1 MGPARMALKIRCP
14 HCLKVLLAED
24 ETAGQPR
31 PCPACGR
38 TFTVPRPL
46 ESHSPARA
54 AAQCPR
60 CRAEV
65 APTAAYCHR
74 CHTDLATGRRL
85 PIGQRLRLFTWR
97 FWAGVAACGIV
108 AVVIAVV
115 GTQVWLSQQQRR
127 TGPAP
132 LPTTRAAPATDR
144 WLDAARRLLA
154 AESLDGRRAAL
165 AELAGAERESV
176 DDVTRA
182 LSDALEVRSATYE
195 QVLSR
200 IAAIDLLAR
209 HPDAPGERAARISV
223 LARAQA
229 DPKLRDA
236 ALRARGL
243 LGDGAVLDELA
254 AAWLDRLERTLFLSS
269 LVARSPAERIRG
281 AGPITEQA
289 QRDARRLGE
298 ALLRLG
304 QDDGLPVYERMAER
318 FWDTWAW
325 LGQRDGDA
333 YAAQL
338 FDLARPAGASMEFR
352 PEDVRRPRDVLRRV
366 SETGAPSARAAAG
379 LILSTLPQYRTLG
392 QRVTQTLGSLLATSD
407 AGDQQR
413 LVYAIGKLSG
423 KTFGTR
429 AIAHPLDVTPEA
441 VDAAQRW
448 IDAGQRPVVHAAY
461 PQPPRLARRVL
472 SSARQEEE
480 VLLAELGGG
489 WERSASAV
497 QRWLGAGLGSTPR
510 IRALLDP
517 SRREPDAS
525 VLSSAIVIATAS
537 GDRSVRGA
545 LDAWRVAPDQAEWL
559 RALAYTALAA
569 FDAREGRWTSGWP
582 SELTLGDTRRLDA
595 GTPGWDY
602 FGRILAAGGPAMLDR
617 LERSRDAGLSREA
630 RAKLLAV
637 GRAALEREQP
647 VPRRP

>member
-38 TFTVPRPL
+38 TLTVPRPL
-46 ESHSPARA
+46 ESHTPARA
-54 AAQCPR
+54 AARCPR

-65 APTAAYCHR
+65 APTAAHCHR

-85 PIGQRLRLFTWR
+85 PLGQRLRLFTWR
-97 FWAGVAACGIV
+97 FWAGVAGCGLV

-115 GTQVWLSQQQRR
+115 VARVWSDQPPRPP
-127 TGPAP
+127 GP
-132 LPTTRAAPATDR
+132 LPTTQAAPATDR
-144 WLDAARRLLA
+144 WRGAARRLVA
-154 AESLDGRRAAL
+154 ADNPDARRAAL

-182 LSDALEVRSATYE
+182 LSDALETRSATYE
-195 QVLSR
+195 QALSR

-209 HPDAPGERAARISV
+209 HPDAPGDRAARIDA

-229 DPKLRDA
+229 DPRLRDA

-243 LGDGAVLDELA
+243 LGDGAVLDDLA
-254 AAWLDRLERTLFLSS
+254 AAWLDRLERTLFLSALLTFS
-269 LVARSPAERIRG
+269 GPERSRG
-281 AGPITEQA
+281 AGPIVEQA
-289 QRDARRLGE
+289 QRDVRRLGE

-304 QDDGLPVYERMAER
+304 QDDGSPVYERLAER

-325 LGQRDGDA
+325 LGQQDGDA

-379 LILSTLPQYRTLG
+379 LILATLPQYRTLG

-407 AGDQQR
+407 AGEQQR

-423 KTFGTR
+423 RTFGAR
-429 AIAHPLDVTPEA
+429 GIAHPLDVTPEA

-448 IDAGQRPVVHAAY
+448 IDAGRRPVLHTAY

-480 VLLAELGGG
+480 VLLAELAGG
-489 WERSASAV
+489 WERSAAAV
-497 QRWLGAGLGSTPR
+497 RRWLSAGLGSTPR
-510 IRALLDP
+510 IRVLLDP
-517 SRREPDAS
+517 SRREPDPAA
-525 VLSSAIVIATAS
+525 LAAAIVIATAS
-537 GDRSVRGA
+537 GDRSLRGA

-569 FDAREGRWTSGWP
+569 LDAREGRWTSGWP
-582 SELTLGDTRRLDA
+582 SELTLGDTGRLDA

-617 LERSRDAGLSREA
+617 LERSRDVGLSREA
-630 RAKLLAV
+630 RAKLLAA
-637 GRAALEREQP
+637 GRAALDREQSGA
-647 VPRRP
+647 RRP